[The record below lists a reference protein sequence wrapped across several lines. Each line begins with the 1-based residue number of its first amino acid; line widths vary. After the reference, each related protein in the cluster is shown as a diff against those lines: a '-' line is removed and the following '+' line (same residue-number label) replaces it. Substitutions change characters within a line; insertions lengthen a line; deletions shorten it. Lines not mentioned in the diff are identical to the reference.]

1 VADFEVILMVYKSRQ
16 VLAQY
21 LSQIGGKVPILVV
34 DNSYEEDDISDLL
47 AGYDD
52 IRHVDS
58 GGNIGFSAAANV
70 GAEAS
75 QARTLIFMN
84 PDTAPTPDALRR
96 LADYLDKHPEVGAV
110 GVAGVGTAG
119 GGAQPGLRRLIAH
132 MTGWFKLRP
141 LSGIFYEHLHGRT
154 VDAEWIA
161 GSCLAIRRNVFSTVG
176 GWDPFYFIYMSDFDL
191 GLRLMRHGY
200 RMRILGDVVIPHE
213 DGGSSDLPSPW
224 TWERRARAWVRFFR
238 RTRRAIP
245 AIGLTAILVAGH
257 LGRAVAYTVRRDE
270 NRGLEQRIYVRSLL
284 SEWIRPTSP
293 GI

>member
-1 VADFEVILMVYKSRQ
+1 
-16 VLAQY
+16 
-21 LSQIGGKVPILVV
+21 
-34 DNSYEEDDISDLL
+34 
-47 AGYDD
+47 
-52 IRHVDS
+52 
-58 GGNIGFSAAANV
+58 
-70 GAEAS
+70 
-75 QARTLIFMN
+75 
-84 PDTAPTPDALRR
+84 
-96 LADYLDKHPEVGAV
+96 
-110 GVAGVGTAG
+110 
-119 GGAQPGLRRLIAH
+119 
-132 MTGWFKLRP
+132 
-141 LSGIFYEHLHGRT
+141 
-154 VDAEWIA
+154 
-161 GSCLAIRRNVFSTVG
+161 
-176 GWDPFYFIYMSDFDL
+176 MSDFDL

-224 TWERRARAWVRFFR
+224 TWERRARAWVRFLR

>member
-1 VADFEVILMVYKSRQ
+1 MADFEVILMVYKSRQ

-21 LSQIGGKVPILVV
+21 LSRIGGEVPILVV
-34 DNSYEEDDISDLL
+34 DNSYDEDDISDLL
-47 AGYDD
+47 AEYDG

-58 GGNIGFSAAANV
+58 GGTVGFSAAANI
-70 GAEAS
+70 GAQAS

-96 LADYLDKHPEVGAV
+96 LAEYLDHRPEVGAV
-110 GVAGVGTAG
+110 GAAGVGTAG
-119 GGAQPGLRRLIAH
+119 GGAQPSLRRLVAH
-132 MTGWFKLRP
+132 LSGWFKRRP
-141 LSGIFYEHLHGRT
+141 LAGIYYQHLHGHT

-161 GSCLAIRRNVFSTVG
+161 GSCLAIRREVFAAVG

-200 RMRILGDVVIPHE
+200 RMRILGDVVVPHD
-213 DGGSSDLPSPW
+213 DGGSSDLPSHW

-238 RTRRAIP
+238 RTRRPLP
-245 AIGLTAILVAGH
+245 AIGLTTTLLAGH
-257 LGRAVAYTVRRDE
+257 LGRVVAYTARGDKV
-270 NRGLEQRIYVRSLL
+270 RGLEQRVYVRSLI
-284 SEWIRPTSP
+284 SEWFRPSSP